1 VEIMSKVKKDI
12 KLFNKWSF
20 KNIEIKDWTL
30 EKYINLRPV
39 IIPHT
44 AGRHEHKRFWK
55 TSKIS
60 VIERFV
66 NRLLAPGF
74 IGSKIKGHKS
84 SYSSGKKSKLLGNLE
99 NAFTLLELNTGQNPI
114 QVLIDAICNSA
125 PREETTKIAM
135 GGISYAS
142 AVDVSPQRRVDLAIK
157 YLVQAIGAKSH
168 SNEKEFAVNLAQ
180 ELILAASDSQESRAV
195 KRKDEIERIAVSA
208 R

>member
-1 VEIMSKVKKDI
+1 MSKAKKDI
-12 KLFNKWSF
+12 QLFNKWSF
-20 KNIEIKDWTL
+20 EGLEVKDWTL
-30 EKYINLRPV
+30 ENYINLKPV

-84 SYSSGKKSKLLGNLE
+84 SYSSGKKSKLLRNLE
-99 NAFTLLELNTGQNPI
+99 NAFTLLELNTGNNPI
-114 QVLIDAICNSA
+114 QVLVDAICNTA

-168 SNEKEFAVNLAQ
+168 SNEKEFSTNLAQ
-180 ELILAASDSQESRAV
+180 ELILAANDSQESRAI

>member
-1 VEIMSKVKKDI
+1 MSKTDKEV

-20 KNIEIKDWTL
+20 SEINISDMTL
-30 EKYINLRPV
+30 ENYINLKP
-39 IIPHT
+39 IIVPHS

-55 TSKIS
+55 TSKVS
-60 VIERFV
+60 VIERFS
-66 NRLLAPGF
+66 NRLLSPGF

-84 SYSSGKKSKLLGNLE
+84 SYHSGKKSKLMRSLQ
-99 NAFTLLELNTGQNPI
+99 NAFTLIELNTGINPI
-114 QVLIDAICNSA
+114 QVLVDAICNSS

-142 AVDVSPQRRVDLAIK
+142 AVDIAPQRRVDLAIK
-157 YLVQAIGAKSH
+157 YLVQAIGARSH
-168 SNEKEFAVNLAQ
+168 SNVKMFEENLAQ
-180 ELILAASDSQESRAV
+180 ELILAANNSQESRAV

>member
-1 VEIMSKVKKDI
+1 MSKVKKDI

-20 KNIEIKDWTL
+20 ENIEVRDWTL
-30 EKYINLRPV
+30 ENYINLKPV

-84 SYSSGKKSKLLGNLE
+84 SYSSGKKNKLLRNLE
-99 NAFTLLELNTGQNPI
+99 NAFTLLELNTGNNPI
-114 QVLIDAICNSA
+114 QVLVDAICNSA

-168 SNEKEFAVNLAQ
+168 SNEKQFAANLAQ
-180 ELILAASDSQESRAV
+180 ELVLAASDSQESRAI
-195 KRKDEIERIAVSA
+195 KRKEEIERIAVSA

>member
-1 VEIMSKVKKDI
+1 MSKLKKDI

-20 KNIEIKDWTL
+20 ENIEIRDWTL
-30 EKYINLRPV
+30 ESYINLRPV

-60 VIERFV
+60 IIERFV

-84 SYSSGKKSKLLGNLE
+84 SYSSGKKSKLLRNLE
-99 NAFTLLELNTGQNPI
+99 TAFTLLELNTGNNPI

-168 SNEKEFAVNLAQ
+168 SNEKPLAVNLAQ
-180 ELILAASDSQESRAV
+180 ELILAASDSQESRAI

>member
-1 VEIMSKVKKDI
+1 MSKTIKNI
-12 KLFNKWSF
+12 KLFNRWSF
-20 KNIEIKDWTL
+20 ENIEIKDWTL

-44 AGRHEHKRFWK
+44 AGKHEHKRFWK

-60 VIERFV
+60 IIERFV

-84 SYSSGKKSKLLGNLE
+84 SYGSGKKSKLLGNLE
-99 NAFTLLELNTGQNPI
+99 NAFTLLELKTGINPI

-125 PREETTKIAM
+125 PREETTRIAM

-142 AVDVSPQRRVDLAIK
+142 AVDISPQRRVDLAIK
-157 YLVQAIGAKSH
+157 YLVQAIGSSSH
-168 SNEKEFAVNLAQ
+168 SNERPFAGNISKEVA
-180 ELILAASDSQESRAV
+180 LAAQDSQESKAI
-195 KRKDEIERIAVSA
+195 KRKEEVERIAVSA

>member
-1 VEIMSKVKKDI
+1 MSKLKKDI

-20 KNIEIKDWTL
+20 ENIEIRDWTL
-30 EKYINLRPV
+30 ESYINLRPV

-84 SYSSGKKSKLLGNLE
+84 SYSSGKKSKLLRNLE
-99 NAFTLLELNTGQNPI
+99 TAFTLLELNTGNNPI

-168 SNEKEFAVNLAQ
+168 SNEKPLAVNLAQ
-180 ELILAASDSQESRAV
+180 ELILAASDSQESRAI

>member
-1 VEIMSKVKKDI
+1 MSKAKKDI

-20 KNIEIKDWTL
+20 QNIEIKDWTL
-30 EKYINLRPV
+30 ETYINLRPV

-55 TSKIS
+55 TTKIS
-60 VIERFV
+60 IIERFV

-99 NAFTLLELNTGQNPI
+99 NAFTLLELNTGHNPI

-125 PREETTKIAM
+125 PREETTRIAM

-157 YLVQAIGAKSH
+157 YLVQAIDSSSH
-168 SNEKEFAVNLAQ
+168 SNERGFGINISRELDLASKGN
-180 ELILAASDSQESRAV
+180 IESKAI
-195 KRKDEIERIAVSA
+195 KRKDEVERIAVSA

>member
-1 VEIMSKVKKDI
+1 MSKAKKDI
-12 KLFNKWSF
+12 KLYNKWSF
-20 KNIEIKDWTL
+20 ENIEIKDWTL
-30 EKYINLRPV
+30 EKYINMRPV

-55 TSKIS
+55 TTKIS
-60 VIERFV
+60 IIERFV

-99 NAFTLLELNTGQNPI
+99 NAFTLLELNTGNNPI
-114 QVLIDAICNSA
+114 QVLVDAICNSA
-125 PREETTKIAM
+125 PREETTRIAM

-142 AVDVSPQRRVDLAIK
+142 AVDISPQRRVDLAIK
-157 YLVQAIGAKSH
+157 YLVQAIGSSSH
-168 SNEKEFAVNLAQ
+168 SNERGFGINISRELA
-180 ELILAASDSQESRAV
+180 LASKGNIESKAI
-195 KRKDEIERIAVSA
+195 KRKDEVERIAVSA

>member
-1 VEIMSKVKKDI
+1 MSKAKKDI

-20 KNIEIKDWTL
+20 ENIEVKDWTL
-30 EKYINLRPV
+30 ENYINLRPV

-55 TSKIS
+55 TTKIS

-84 SYSSGKKSKLLGNLE
+84 SYSSGKKSKLLRNLE
-99 NAFTLLELNTGQNPI
+99 NAFTLLELNTGSNPI
-114 QVLIDAICNSA
+114 QVLIDAICNAA
-125 PREETTKIAM
+125 PREETTRIAM

-157 YLVQAIGAKSH
+157 YLVQAIGSSSH
-168 SNEKEFAVNLAQ
+168 SSERPFAANISRELTLA
-180 ELILAASDSQESRAV
+180 SQSSIESKAI
-195 KRKDEIERIAVSA
+195 KRKDEVERIAVSA